1 MGMQTRKLIRLQG
14 YDYAQNGVYFI
25 TVCSHNRVHWLGEI
39 VGAHLCVR
47 PEIPKDA
54 IAPDKMVEKWL
65 LEIEHK
71 YINTKILKY
80 VIMPNHI
87 HFLIWNPGTD
97 DTKTGAHIG
106 APLQEIM
113 KWFKTQ
119 TTNEYIRGVKRGWY
133 PAFDQHIW
141 QRSYYDHIVRS
152 RAEYRQIWQYIEE
165 NPLKWELDCY
175 YHPEEMTSVPHRR
188 NPSV

>member
-25 TVCSHNRVHWLGEI
+25 TVCSHHRVHWLG
-39 VGAHLCVR
+39 
-47 PEIPKDA
+47 
-54 IAPDKMVEKWL
+54 
-65 LEIEHK
+65 
-71 YINTKILKY
+71 
-80 VIMPNHI
+80 
-87 HFLIWNPGTD
+87 
-97 DTKTGAHIG
+97 
-106 APLQEIM
+106 EIM

-188 NPSV
+188 NSSV

>member
-1 MGMQTRKLIRLQG
+1 M
-14 YDYAQNGVYFI
+14 
-25 TVCSHNRVHWLGEI
+25 C
-39 VGAHLCVR
+39 
-47 PEIPKDA
+47 
-54 IAPDKMVEKWL
+54 
-65 LEIEHK
+65 
-71 YINTKILKY
+71 
-80 VIMPNHI
+80 
-87 HFLIWNPGTD
+87 
-97 DTKTGAHIG
+97 

-175 YHPEEMTSVPHRR
+175 YHPEEMTSVPHRQIR
-188 NPSV
+188 LCKNI

>member
-1 MGMQTRKLIRLQG
+1 M
-14 YDYAQNGVYFI
+14 
-25 TVCSHNRVHWLGEI
+25 GEI

-188 NPSV
+188 KSSV